1 MSIKKLGRLGSTRAA
16 LAVLITI
23 TPTLAL
29 DPAPDIGTA
38 KYEVRFMEDMI
49 DHHTMA
55 LHMAMMCLDKAIHQ
69 ELKTLCSQIQTVQNT
84 EIAVMQGWLQ
94 QWYSVSY
101 TAQMS
106 NGHMQQM
113 HRMHMMSATEFEM
126 EFLKMMIRHHWGAVV
141 QSAICVDRAYHE
153 ELREMCRSIILAQ
166 TAEIQRMRT
175 MLCDWYGLCN
185 YGPKG
190 SVPE

>member
-38 KYEVRFMEDMI
+38 KYEVRFMEEMI

-69 ELKTLCSQIQTVQNT
+69 ELKTLCSQIQTMQNT

-94 QWYSVSY
+94 QWYGVS
-101 TAQMS
+101 
-106 NGHMQQM
+106 
-113 HRMHMMSATEFEM
+113 SA
-126 EFLKMMIRHHWGAVV
+126 G
-141 QSAICVDRAYHE
+141 SAA
-153 ELREMCRSIILAQ
+153 S
-166 TAEIQRMRT
+166 
-175 MLCDWYGLCN
+175 
-185 YGPKG
+185 
-190 SVPE
+190 